1 MISEKELDPLSE
13 DDEDKTPLHLACEK
27 GHLNIVRY
35 LVDGL
40 SVDSEYTSSDNST
53 SMTPLHV
60 ACSKGHLELV
70 K

>member
-1 MISEKELDPLSE
+1 MLQGIL
-13 DDEDKTPLHLACEK
+13 
-27 GHLNIVRY
+27 Y
-35 LVDGL
+35 LVDEL

-70 K
+70 KFLMKRDVTTLK